1 MGYFAEYIHGTRG
14 FVMPFNALTDID
26 PTLEFSTNDRAKEL
40 MGERMD
46 GRTTG
51 VMPIDL
57 PCELGYHCP
66 VCKYR
71 RQSNGAYDERLQ
83 WSQYNGFLWC
93 AVCNRDY
100 PSALCHPIKPSKW
113 TAGAIDIF
121 LNTVQAAIERDR
133 ANRGKPQE
141 DQ

>member
-1 MGYFAEYIHGTRG
+1 
-14 FVMPFNALTDID
+14 MPFNALTDID